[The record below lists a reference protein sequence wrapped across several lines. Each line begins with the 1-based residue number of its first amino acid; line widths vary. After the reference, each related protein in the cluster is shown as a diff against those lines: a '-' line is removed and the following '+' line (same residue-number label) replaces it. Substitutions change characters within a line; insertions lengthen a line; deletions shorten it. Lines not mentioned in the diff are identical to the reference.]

1 MVVVDVFEAALAKP
15 VKDVVFVVL
24 SIDSTVVTLG
34 GALVVVVVS
43 GRSEV
48 VFPLARIL
56 GALVG
61 ETFEA
66 IVVVVMGSVVLVT
79 LGLMAVVL
87 ISLGLPLGLMVLVS
101 IAMPLG
107 LVVVVVVVVVVVA
120 SLLGRVEFVST

>member
-15 VKDVVFVVL
+15 VKDVVFVVI

-48 VFPLARIL
+48 VFSLARIL

-66 IVVVVMGSVVLVT
+66 IVVVVMRT
-79 LGLMAVVL
+79 VVL
-87 ISLGLPLGLMVLVS
+87 ISFGLPLGLTVVFS

-107 LVVVVVVVVVVVA
+107 LVVVVVVVVVVVMVVVVVA